1 MRGTGHEA
9 AAWCRCTFC
18 ASMARTRR
26 VSESQGIRHGPGL
39 AQRAFSR
46 QVQIELGTLRD
57 WELGARGSASTAKA
71 YSRVNACAPNA
82 VRPVP
87 QTEYRDT
94 VTVSC

>member
-9 AAWCRCTFC
+9 AAKGRRTIC
-18 ASMARTRR
+18 ASLARTRR
-26 VSESQGIRHGPGL
+26 VSEPQGIRHGPGL

-46 QVQIELGTLRD
+46 QVQIVLGTLRD
-57 WELGARGSASTAKA
+57 WELGARGSASAAKA
-71 YSRVNACAPNA
+71 YPRVDACAPNA
-82 VRPVP
+82 VRRVP